1 MSRRRLTW
9 NGRMASAPPA
19 MPGYQEPSVHPA
31 AYPDPEADAYENGDT
46 SSWAEDPHPG
56 PYPNTFHPALPGT
69 EEPMGH
75 PATDPAHYFP
85 PGVSKQA
92 SRQLRAAMEV
102 KAAKCIRIAQSMLGR
117 RASVSAVEDQA
128 LDLMNLTERQIQAA
142 LARISEDGM
151 AQDVPTEAS
160 MDLLAVDNYTLTPER
175 TSGHD
180 ADDLLLANLMSD
192 ERDAD
197 DIAADEDSVAEEL
210 LANMMAGEHDA
221 DDMLL
226 AEMLNQEAGD
236 DGGHLAWTKRN
247 IKVNPGCKRPDCDS
261 QSDAYK
267 QLYNEEYY
275 KKVTKKAFGLYD
287 QMPGDQNDPAHYDFQ
302 SEGLL
307 AEMLE
312 AEDGTDPVADEMLA
326 DMVKQE
332 AKKASLRRW
341 AKKSE
346 DEDSEDEDSEENDE
360 EAVKAE
366 APKAGKSAARKAAI
380 RRLAG
385 LELSAEVKKAL
396 ASLLAD
402 ETPEASYMGED
413 LSVESSEEPTAD
425 DFLMDDAG
433 VEDTMLMDDMGD
445 VSVDELSVLY
455 GGRTAKKSEKAPED
469 DKASEDAPE
478 GDKAS
483 EEDEKPAKSAAV
495 RPQPRKASNGV
506 KSVGALAKVA
516 SGDVNDLSKLWE
528 SAPDVSKI
536 FG

>member
-102 KAAKCIRIAQSMLGR
+102 KAAKCIRIAQSMLGKG
-117 RASVSAVEDQA
+117 ASVSAVEDQA

-175 TSGHD
+175 TGGHDHD
-180 ADDLLLANLMSD
+180 ADEDLL
-192 ERDAD
+192 
-197 DIAADEDSVAEEL
+197 
-210 LANMMAGEHDA
+210 MA
-221 DDMLL
+221 ML
-226 AEMLNQEAGD
+226 EGEAGD
-236 DGGHLAWTKRN
+236 DAGHMSDEQVLAEMISEEKAKMSGMHMASRKR
-247 IKVNPGCKRPDCDS
+247 
-261 QSDAYK
+261 
-267 QLYNEEYY
+267 
-275 KKVTKKAFGLYD
+275 AFGAYD
-287 QMPGDQNDPAHYDFQ
+287 KMPGDQNDPAHYDFQ

-346 DEDSEDEDSEENDE
+346 DEDSEDEDSENDE

-385 LELSAEVKKAL
+385 LELSAEVKEAL

>member
-85 PGVSKQA
+85 AGVAKQA

-117 RASVSAVEDQA
+117 SASVSAIEDQA
-128 LDLMNLTERQIQAA
+128 LDLMNLTERQIAAA
-142 LARISEDGM
+142 LSRIADDDGM
-151 AQDVPTEAS
+151 AQDVPGETAS
-160 MDLLAVDNYTLTPER
+160 DLLALEQNYTLTPER
-175 TSGHD
+175 TGGHDHD
-180 ADDLLLANLMSD
+180 ADEDLL
-192 ERDAD
+192 
-197 DIAADEDSVAEEL
+197 
-210 LANMMAGEHDA
+210 MA
-221 DDMLL
+221 ML
-226 AEMLNQEAGD
+226 EGEAGD
-236 DGGHLAWTKRN
+236 DADHMSDEQVLAKMISEEKAKMSGMHMASRKR
-247 IKVNPGCKRPDCDS
+247 
-261 QSDAYK
+261 
-267 QLYNEEYY
+267 
-275 KKVTKKAFGLYD
+275 AFGAYD
-287 QMPGDQNDPAHYDFQ
+287 KMPGDQNDPAHYNFRA
-302 SEGLL
+302 EGVLASAKKSDDDVEAEEML
-307 AEMLE
+307 AEM
-312 AEDGTDPVADEMLA
+312 
-326 DMVKQE
+326 VKE
-332 AKKASLRRW
+332 EKKASLRRQ

-346 DEDSEDEDSEENDE
+346 DEKGAEDEAPEGEKAEEE
-360 EAVKAE
+360 PE
-366 APKAGKSAARKAAI
+366 APKSDKKASARKAAI

-385 LELSAEVKKAL
+385 LELSAEVKEAL
-396 ASLLAD
+396 AAILAED
-402 ETPEASYMGED
+402 AAPEDAHMGED
-413 LSVESSEEPTAD
+413 LPVEAGEEPTAD
-425 DFLMDDAG
+425 DFLMDDMG
-433 VEDTMLMDDMGD
+433 IEDPMLMDDMGD
-445 VSVDELSVLY
+445 AGVDELSMLY
-455 GGRTAKKSEKAPED
+455 GGRTAKK
-469 DKASEDAPE
+469 SEDAPE

-506 KSVGALAKVA
+506 KSVGAVAKVA